1 MKKFII
7 VLLLAFM
14 TLGALSAADLYYE
27 KGDSAFSFNLGVD
40 FPVFIGFTNNDKGIV
55 TGSDGTHL
63 KLGGYGSLSYQ
74 GFLTRKIAL
83 GAELGYAFNYSR
95 AEKLFNT
102 IPITAK
108 LSWYAFQNGKWD
120 FIVHTN
126 LGIAVLRYDDQRYLS
141 PHAEITISPVF
152 YFTNS
157 WGAGIKSGMWVNGEF
172 YGSSSN
178 KNGDSAIAG
187 FVPLTL
193 LLIYRH

>member
-1 MKKFII
+1 MKKFTI
-7 VLLLAFM
+7 VLLLAFLA
-14 TLGALSAADLYYE
+14 LGAVSAADLYYE

-40 FPVFIGFTNNDKGIV
+40 FPLFMGFTNSDKGTV

-74 GFLTRKIAL
+74 SFLTRNLAL

-95 AEKLFNT
+95 SEKLFNT

-120 FIVHTN
+120 VITHAN
-126 LGIAVLRYDDQRYLS
+126 LGIAILRYDNQRYMA
-141 PHAEITISPVF
+141 PHAEITVSPVY
-152 YFTNS
+152 YFSNS
-157 WGAGIKSGMWVNGEF
+157 WGAGIKCGMWLNAEF

-178 KNGDSAIAG
+178 KNGDNAIAG

-193 LLIYRH
+193 LLVYRH